1 LKESEIPKQ
10 FFNTRVQLQ
19 RTSAGIF
26 VPLPDKWCS
35 QQRFG
40 HPAEIDTYGF
50 PHVLLIFPAC
60 KRRKLSEVRSQLL
73 MAVSMIEFHEKMK
86 EVMKDAE
93 KATKKLRKFTRSKRK
108 R

>member
-1 LKESEIPKQ
+1 LKKSEIPKQ
-10 FFNTRVQLQ
+10 FFNTRVQLK

-40 HPAEIDTYGF
+40 HPAEIDIASF
-50 PHVLLIFPAC
+50 PHVLLIFPAD
-60 KRRKLSEVRSQLL
+60 KRRNLSEVRSQLL
-73 MAVSMIEFHEKMK
+73 MAVSMIEFREKMK
-86 EVMKDAE
+86 EFIKDAE
-93 KATKKLRKFTRSKRK
+93 KAAKKLRKFTRSLRK